1 MRFLHDPNHNRT
13 LREARFGLCCAGLL
27 TVSLLA
33 GCGGGGSNGNSGGGT
48 TTGTTGTSTTGTTGT
63 GGTTG
68 TSTGGTG
75 TGGQT
80 QLTVTGTTATG
91 LTASLTEA
99 SSTVGVGG
107 NLVYTLTLTNP
118 TTTAIPV
125 HATAIPVTTPAAGL
139 IVTGPSGMISFEP
152 IPGAAPVYNGTL
164 AAGQSI
170 SLTQTANG
178 FTTAGTYSAVA
189 TFSDDTTAAKSVGP
203 LTVTAQ

>member
-1 MRFLHDPNHNRT
+1 MRFLHDPNHSRT

-33 GCGGGGSNGNSGGGT
+33 GCGGGGGGSNGNSGGGT
-48 TTGTTGTSTTGTTGT
+48 TGTTTTGTS
-63 GGTTG
+63 TTG

-75 TGGQT
+75 TGGQS
-80 QLTVTGTTATG
+80 QLTVTGLTATG

-99 SSTVGVGG
+99 SSTVSVGG

-125 HATAIPVTTPAAGL
+125 HATGIPVTTPAAGL
-139 IVTGPSGMISFEP
+139 IVTGPSGAISFEP